1 MQDSNKIWNLK
12 TKQFP
17 RFVKDA
23 PDTLEI
29 LEFLRASGACFEGKS
44 LIDIGCGNGRFALQ
58 LAPQVREIVGFDT
71 SDVMLSALLEDATR
85 LGLGNVKTLQG
96 DWQDFIPPKTFD
108 IAFASM
114 TPALNTKS
122 GFVKALRV
130 CEEGLCY
137 VGWGRVRKSEFL
149 QEILALHNLTL
160 ALPTGLPN
168 VLEWLSELGREVPKF
183 CYKRSDFMYESPI
196 GKVIDDVIFHITIH
210 EGEPNMNLIKEYVSA
225 RACEGII
232 RYPQEREIGI
242 AYIPK

>member
-1 MQDSNKIWNLK
+1 MSLAFLRNSYARLMCRVLSDYKDCANARFKQIWNLK
-12 TKQFP
+12 AKQFP

-71 SDVMLSALLEDATR
+71 SDVMLSALLEDAAR

-114 TPALNTKS
+114 TP
-122 GFVKALRV
+122 
-130 CEEGLCY
+130 
-137 VGWGRVRKSEFL
+137 
-149 QEILALHNLTL
+149 H
-160 ALPTGLPN
+160 
-168 VLEWLSELGREVPKF
+168 
-183 CYKRSDFMYESPI
+183 
-196 GKVIDDVIFHITIH
+196 
-210 EGEPNMNLIKEYVSA
+210 
-225 RACEGII
+225 
-232 RYPQEREIGI
+232 
-242 AYIPK
+242 